1 MSEIRILPWN
11 SHGIKRYT
19 EHLQAM
25 DVSGSFIPVEHLLSD
40 PELTI
45 EIPGNPTIE
54 IRPLASKEDA
64 AEHIYNSLSGC
75 EEALRRVGINPL
87 GHEGLMTWLD
97 AAFAEQ
103 TLKNGKGRFF
113 VGDLPRHV
121 YNFKPRAGYR
131 HLLGGPYEIYA
142 RLATR
147 PDLRAM
153 ILSTPLTANCE
164 NYEQI
169 ASRKHIVGDVAALEL
184 IRRLYRDTAIG
195 QELPGAA
202 AAKGAKRV
210 PGGLR
215 RFGTVYTQ
223 LEVRIDLRGM
233 ASEEVEKLLPD
244 EFQTWISGTPPT
256 PVRRR
261 RAKSAKRKRR

>member
-25 DVSGSFIPVEHLLSD
+25 EVSGSFTPVEHLLSD

-54 IRPLASKEDA
+54 IRRLTSKEDA
-64 AEHIYNSLSGC
+64 AEHIYNSLSRC

-97 AAFAEQ
+97 AAFSEQ
-103 TLKNGKGRFF
+103 TLTNGRGRFH
-113 VGDLPRHV
+113 VGELSRHI
-121 YNFKPRAGYR
+121 YNFKPWVGYR

-153 ILSTPLTANCE
+153 ILSSPLTANSE
-164 NYEQI
+164 TYEQI
-169 ASRKHIVGDVAALEL
+169 ASRKYIVGDVAALEL

-195 QELPGAA
+195 RELPGAS
-202 AAKGAKRV
+202 AKATKSV

-215 RFGTVYTQ
+215 RLGTVYTQ
-223 LEVRIDLRGM
+223 LGVRIDLRGM
-233 ASEEVEKLLPD
+233 TSAEVEKLLPE

-256 PVRRR
+256 PVRSR
-261 RAKSAKRKRR
+261 RAKSAKRKHR

>member
-11 SHGIKRYT
+11 SHGLKRYT

-25 DVSGSFIPVEHLLSD
+25 EVSGSFIPVEHLLSD

-75 EEALRRVGINPL
+75 EEALRRVGVNPL

-97 AAFAEQ
+97 AAFVEQ
-103 TLKNGKGRFF
+103 TLTNSKGKFH
-113 VGDLPRHV
+113 VGELSRHV
-121 YNFKPRAGYR
+121 YNFKPRVVYR

-153 ILSTPLTANCE
+153 ILSSPLTANSE

-195 QELPGAA
+195 RELPGAS
-202 AAKGAKRV
+202 AKGSKSV

-215 RFGTVYTQ
+215 RLGTVYNQ

-233 ASEEVEKLLPD
+233 ASEDVEKLLPG
-244 EFQTWISGTPPT
+244 EFQTWLSGTPPT